1 MFVCLSVCMFLCMF
15 FSKKK
20 NKKSKSKKKEKNL
33 FFKESDVGVKMKVEC
48 GGDKVHPMFF
58 PSK

>member
-1 MFVCLSVCMFLCMF
+1 VYVLL
-15 FSKKK
+15 KKK